1 MEATMET
8 EVSLLVSEKP
18 SARKSVNSI
27 TGVKMLITA
36 VPVIAGLAA
45 FDVRKAASM
54 TVDAFP
60 GEMSVP
66 DARKQK
72 FCSGVTQRAYSLL
85 SCTAFVNECFGH
97 LHPSR
102 CKIE

>member
-1 MEATMET
+1 MT
-8 EVSLLVSEKP
+8 
-18 SARKSVNSI
+18 
-27 TGVKMLITA
+27 VKMLITA
-36 VPVIAGLAA
+36 APVIAGLTA
-45 FDVRKAASM
+45 FDVGKTVSM

-85 SCTAFVNECFGH
+85 SCTAFVNESFGH
-97 LHPSR
+97 LRPSR
-102 CKIE
+102 CKLE